1 MSRLIN
7 LGCGVADVY
16 HRYHEI
22 HGAMFGAASFRLL
35 VDALRGRRQNA
46 YHEYA
51 QSLAGLRD
59 ELARQ
64 EPEMVAL
71 VEEGSE
77 KATERA
83 VQQALLGYLRALD
96 QAIAALLLIF
106 ENLQLDEAA
115 YRDAGLDGRS
125 RFASD
130 KLNYDHKLSELERLG
145 TRLNRLFAGY

>member
-1 MSRLIN
+1 MSRLID

-35 VDALRGRRQNA
+35 VDALRGRRRNT
-46 YHEYA
+46 YREYA
-51 QSLAGLRD
+51 QSLAALRD

-64 EPEMVAL
+64 EPEIIELAK
-71 VEEGSE
+71 EGPA
-77 KATERA
+77 KATERE
-83 VQQALLGYLRALD
+83 VQQVLLDYLRALD
-96 QAIAALLLIF
+96 RAIAALILIF
-106 ENLQLDEAA
+106 ENLQQDEAA

-125 RFASD
+125 RFSGD
-130 KLNYDHKLSELERLG
+130 KLHYDHKLSELERLG